1 VGQLLVVVS
10 RQKSSDATTRT
21 DPWSDGS
28 AKLELAIYYGEP
40 NRISRLKISGGVTS
54 DLGSVSTGYS
64 DRPWCTGKQ
73 LPPGLSLTGPE
84 SYKRQASSLTAGE
97 GYCRMNLERINYD

>member
-1 VGQLLVVVS
+1 MGQLLVVVWDYLS
-10 RQKSSDATTRT
+10 HVSTTRT

-64 DRPWCTGKQ
+64 DRPVARAIKIKHA
-73 LPPGLSLTGPE
+73 GLNLTGPE
-84 SYKRQASSLTAGE
+84 SYKQQASSIKLDSWSG
-97 GYCRMNLERINYD
+97 IV

>member
-1 VGQLLVVVS
+1 MGQLLVVVWDYLS
-10 RQKSSDATTRT
+10 HVSTTRT

-54 DLGSVSTGYS
+54 DLGSELVLGRLDIFGLDHRLQRDYTAVSLQVA
-64 DRPWCTGKQ
+64 TGKRS
-73 LPPGLSLTGPE
+73 PTSH
-84 SYKRQASSLTAGE
+84 
-97 GYCRMNLERINYD
+97 